1 MEVFPAWIPSSDN
14 ELSRK
19 SQQGRER
26 GRVRRSQL
34 GGFAMRGCSK
44 GLGVSVDRLGKRG
57 AKGGPFRPRGH
68 LVAIIHEQTQQS

>member
-19 SQQGRER
+19 SQQGQER

-44 GLGVSVDRLGKRG
+44 GLGVSVDRLSERG
-57 AKGGPFRPRGH
+57 SERKAF
-68 LVAIIHEQTQQS
+68 